1 MLTRADLLPARLAR
15 GDHNL
20 AADLTV
26 FRLIS
31 LLDLP
36 DLLVELLVVSPHKV
50 GHFQIV
56 AGRVGG
62 SRFSGDEDLTK
73 TGLRCAG

>member
-20 AADLTV
+20 AADLTI